1 MLYYL
6 NTLLF
11 LITAFTISYAQLD
24 AKQFKQIKP
33 TEEYSNVHVAP
44 VYDDVNASVYI
55 IHIKKFVP
63 KHVHEFHTE
72 IVTILEGRGR
82 MFMNGD
88 IFKIKK
94 GDQIIIPQGTAHSV
108 IIDSKKPLKVV
119 SIQTPKFYGEDR
131 IFLEDPADGASKDFE
146 NSKTK

>member
-6 NTLLF
+6 NTFLF
-11 LITAFTISYAQLD
+11 LISVFTISNAQLD
-24 AKQFKQIKP
+24 AKQFKHIKP
-33 TEEYSNVHVAP
+33 TEDYANVHVAP
-44 VYDDVNASVYI
+44 VYADVNASVYI
-55 IHIKKFVP
+55 IYIKKFVP

-72 IVTILEGRGR
+72 IVTILEGKAR
-82 MFMNGD
+82 MFMDGN

-119 SIQTPKFYGEDR
+119 SVQTPKFYGEDR
-131 IFLEDPADGASKDFE
+131 VFLEDPADGPSKDFQ
-146 NSKTK
+146 K